1 MTGPPTIKL
10 VRDLDALEA
19 LSPAIEELAL
29 ASRARAFDRPGFLLP
44 LARAAATE
52 GQHPFC
58 MAAFRGNSMIAFL
71 PLFARLSARALFGR
85 RLGAPRF
92 GDTPSFELLTE
103 PGENATALTEALAR
117 FLLAKSWVDQRFP
130 KEPEDSRLVST
141 WAEVFRAARCDV
153 VKSPGPGLLVA
164 SGAFSGDDYIQS
176 LPGKS
181 REAIRRSARRLAEK
195 GEIERF
201 ERDGDLDAC
210 IADINRIV
218 AHSWKDSPRM
228 RATGH
233 DLFAG
238 LIRNLVP
245 DGTMQVAFV
254 RANGVR
260 VAVNLVLVDGGD
272 RRSGYFSAQ
281 ESAAGKLHPGINLA
295 VDSVKRA
302 FDEGAKLVDFWNDL
316 DYAKKFA
323 TGRRQTVALSI
334 ARRTPLN
341 RLRQAVLSHSTAPE
355 KTNRSRSQKKKKSSV
370 ETSVSETP
378 FNSIVVTP

>member
-1 MTGPPTIKL
+1 MTATPTIKL
-10 VRDLDALEA
+10 VRDLDALDA
-19 LSPAIEELAL
+19 LSPAIEDLAL
-29 ASRARAFDRPGFLLP
+29 ANQARAFDRPGFLLP
-44 LARAAATE
+44 LARAAVAE
-52 GQHPFC
+52 GQRPYC
-58 MAAFRGNSMIAFL
+58 VAAFRGSSLVAFM

-85 RLGAPRF
+85 RLGPPRF
-92 GDTPSFELLTE
+92 GDSPAFAVLTD
-103 PGENATALTEALAR
+103 PGANAFGLTEALAR

-130 KEPEDSRLVST
+130 KESEDSPLVST
-141 WAEVFRAARCDV
+141 WAGVFHAGGCDV
-153 VKSPGPGLLVA
+153 VKSPGPNLLVA
-164 SGAFSGDDYIQS
+164 SGAMSGDDYIQS

-181 REAIRRSARRLAEK
+181 REAIRRSARRLAEE

-201 ERDGDLDAC
+201 DRDGDIDAC
-210 IADINRIV
+210 IADIDRIV

-228 RATGH
+228 RAAGH
-233 DLFAG
+233 DLFQG

-260 VAVNLVLVDGGD
+260 VAINLVLVDGGG

-281 ESAAGKLHPGINLA
+281 EASAAKLHPGINLV

-302 FDEGAKLVDFWNDL
+302 FDEGAQLVDFWNDL

-323 TGRRQTVALSI
+323 TGRRQTIALSI
-334 ARRTPLN
+334 SRRTKLN
-341 RLRQAVLSHSTAPE
+341 RLRQAVLEHTTASA
-355 KTNRSRSQKKKKSSV
+355 KTNRNRSQKKKKSSV
-370 ETSVSETP
+370 ETSVTETP